1 MEISAASPIL
11 LPMPLSRP
19 NYCITRR
26 GSFESHWRNSL
37 HGSWK
42 AMMNPTLCC
51 PRHSCRSFLNGW
63 DSHSL
68 PTRYGRA
75 STNTNSTRP
84 KTKCRT
90 ICLSNYILSKWIWPL
105 LPPYNTNSRC
115 LTLTHPLTR
124 SLTHSQ
130 STLQSIS
137 YYRVDSQGQSIGTAN
152 RKTADFCATK
162 TSGDREQILRP
173 GPIRTSSKR
182 CASSPC

>member
-1 MEISAASPIL
+1 
-11 LPMPLSRP
+11 MPPSRP
-19 NYCITRR
+19 NCCTTRR

-42 AMMNPTLCC
+42 AMTNPTLCC

-68 PTRYGRA
+68 RTRYGRA

-84 KTKCRT
+84 KTICRT
-90 ICLSNYILSKWIWPL
+90 TCLSSYILSKLIL
-105 LPPYNTNSRC
+105 APPPSLQIPTRDS
-115 LTLTHPLTR
+115 LTL
-124 SLTHSQ
+124 

-137 YYRVDSQGQSIGTAN
+137 HYRIDSQGQSIGTAN

-182 CASSPC
+182 CVFPIC